1 MRKPEMAFFLTASN
15 PSSNL
20 IQSIPKISTALHLHG
35 HHLSPSHHHLSPGQS
50 QYPPEGIPASIQL
63 PHREILSPLTPPLKP
78 SRFFLYIWTKQNKI
92 FGSSSHLVHPVM
104 SHCSL
109 LHVWV
114 WRWVNVWTSA
124 FAFQAVNIGH
134 LGAWGW
140 GWERR
145 WVEGDCPFNEIQ
157 LAM

>member
-1 MRKPEMAFFLTASN
+1 MAFFLTASN
-15 PSSNL
+15 SSSNL
-20 IQSIPKISTALHLHG
+20 IQPISKISTALHLYC

-50 QYPPEGIPASIQL
+50 QYPPWRYSCIHSVATQRDLITTHPTLKALQTF
-63 PHREILSPLTPPLKP
+63 PLHLDKDK
-78 SRFFLYIWTKQNKI
+78 IKI

-109 LHVWV
+109 LHMWV

-145 WVEGDCPFNEIQ
+145 WVEGDCPFYWDTIGNVT
-157 LAM
+157 L